1 MGYTALLY
9 KMLMITLML
18 RITIKYAGDGTS
30 LKEKVMNKT
39 SFLKKMSNW
48 CAKLFLEAFISGP
61 MHLVLG
67 NTFFGGGLLCG
78 I

>member
-18 RITIKYAGDGTS
+18 RITIKYAGDGTF

-39 SFLKKMSNW
+39 SFLKKMSN
-48 CAKLFLEAFISGP
+48 
-61 MHLVLG
+61 
-67 NTFFGGGLLCG
+67 
-78 I
+78 